1 MHSNTKTSTAVSSI
15 LATSLSFSDFDLSD
29 FRLLCQLFACGFI
42 KSSRPAIF
50 LGVLKAKDDLANDE
64 KQKWFCFEKF
74 VSCEGGFEA
83 LGRLSLNSRPGK
95 EGELKEK

>member
-1 MHSNTKTSTAVSSI
+1 M
-15 LATSLSFSDFDLSD
+15 LPFFFDFDLSD